1 VVLEP
6 TWWCF
11 TETRYILEPHVRHR
25 VVPAARNVTLIRRTR
40 NITSYTV
47 VENRVVN
54 RGVGVEVFEK
64 EVGRPVERYRVRD
77 VDSIRVSRGGKVRGE
92 EVEFFRPAI
101 SKRRDQREPAERRGA
116 MPGARP
122 RTTRPEAAPPEGRPE
137 GEAGPPPPDV
147 RRRERKSRQLESYHA
162 AEQEELERIHRE
174 EVGNPPPGE
183 SQDEIMRRQDAEH
196 RAQELKQQR
205 ERQVQEQRQRREPSE
220 RARPAPE
227 RQARP
232 APEPS
237 AKPRSEPAA
246 KPKPEPSAKP
256 KAEKRGKP
264 KPGKP
269 GGDKD

>member
-1 VVLEP
+1 
-6 TWWCF
+6 
-11 TETRYILEPHVRHR
+11 
-25 VVPAARNVTLIRRTR
+25 VTLIRRTK
-40 NITSYTV
+40 NITHYTV

-54 RGVGVEVFEK
+54 RGIGVEVFEK

-92 EVEFFRPAI
+92 EVELFRPAI

-122 RTTRPEAAPPEGRPE
+122 RAARPEAAPPE
-137 GEAGPPPPDV
+137 GEAGPPPPDI
-147 RRRERKSRQLESYHA
+147 RRQERKSRQLESYHA
-162 AEQEELERIHRE
+162 AEQEELERIHRD
-174 EVGNPPPGE
+174 EVGNPPRGE
-183 SQDEIMRRQDAEH
+183 SQDEIVRRQDAEH

-205 ERQVQEQRQRREPSE
+205 ERQVFQQRQRRETETRSVPAPTSE
-220 RARPAPE
+220 RRAKPAPGPS
-227 RQARP
+227 A
-232 APEPS
+232 APRAGPS

-256 KAEKRGKP
+256 KAEKEGKP

-269 GGDKD
+269 GGD